1 MSTPS
6 PLKEKAVR
14 SPQKRPQPKPK
25 RQPTLEP
32 TSPPKA
38 NIGKLKGA
46 GSSSIPSIKVLNTPV
61 KAASTSNKRKKPTAD
76 NTNNNIINLISDD
89 DGKFV
94 NNYIKKNGESHMQ
107 TVAFMHSKRKIQQ
120 LEGQLE
126 GPKNKIHELQ
136 LQIMKLEN
144 KKMLHA
150 QVEAELVCRAQQPG
164 PLASASAEY
173 FPVVNPCNNAH
184 IINNPT

>member
-38 NIGKLKGA
+38 NIGKSKGA
-46 GSSSIPSIKVLNTPV
+46 GSSSTPSIKVLNTPV
-61 KAASTSNKRKKPTAD
+61 KAALTSNKLKKPTAD
-76 NTNNNIINLISDD
+76 NINNNIINLISDD
-89 DGKFV
+89 DGEFV
-94 NNYIKKNGESHMQ
+94 NKYIKKNGESHMQ
-107 TVAFMHSKRKIQQ
+107 TVTFMHLKRKIQQ

-126 GPKNKIHELQ
+126 GPKNKIRELQ

-150 QVEAELVCRAQQPG
+150 QVEAELVCCAQQPG
-164 PLASASAEY
+164 PLSSASVEY